1 MNFAL
6 MDNKTGN
13 NIQHVTYIVSIY
25 NQENKNK
32 FTANLHGHDGEIK
45 LEFLNTGERDSIYTQ
60 IMIHL
65 QLVMYLT
72 LAVL

>member
-25 NQENKNK
+25 NQENKN
-32 FTANLHGHDGEIK
+32 NLLPISMDMMEK
-45 LEFLNTGERDSIYTQ
+45 LN
-60 IMIHL
+60 
-65 QLVMYLT
+65 
-72 LAVL
+72 